1 MAIMLIVV
9 FILVPIAELVVLIR
23 IGETI
28 GAWPTVGFVVL
39 TAVVGVSLVR
49 LQGVAILISAQR
61 ELEANRFPMAAMF
74 DGACLVLAGACLIVP
89 GFITDAVGFLLL
101 VPVLRRWLR
110 NTMESRLNATGRIKR
125 WPSQDRPS
133 DGAGADRSRRRG
145 SGIIIEGEY
154 AEISPDEDREGGSE
168 HAKSEPDRP
177 PRPPASSQAASDDDP
192 SPWRKDRPERGQ

>member
-1 MAIMLIVV
+1 MAIMLIVL

-49 LQGVAILISAQR
+49 LQGLAILISAQR
-61 ELEANRFPMAAMF
+61 ELEANRFPVAAMF

-110 NTMESRLNATGRIKR
+110 SIMESRLNATGRIKR
-125 WPSQDRPS
+125 WPPQGRPS
-133 DGAGADRSRRRG
+133 EGTGSNRSPRRG
-145 SGIIIEGEY
+145 SGVIIEGEY
-154 AEISPDEDREGGSE
+154 AEISPDEERENGSD
-168 HAKSEPDRP
+168 HATSEPDRP
-177 PRPPASSQAASDDDP
+177 PRPPTSSQATSDDEA
-192 SPWRKDRPERGQ
+192 SPWRKDPPERGQ